1 MSPQPQPLHLERSAP
16 TNSSRP
22 ASAPRRTRSVIARGA
37 NGQPRTYRL
46 SPQPAQQAAYRRL
59 ASAILGLDVA
69 TLADEL
75 RTARRLAHVLR
86 HAA

>member
-1 MSPQPQPLHLERSAP
+1 M
-16 TNSSRP
+16 
-22 ASAPRRTRSVIARGA
+22 VARGA

-46 SPQPAQQAAYRRL
+46 SPRPAQQAAYRRL
-59 ASAILGLDVA
+59 ASAMLGLDVA

-75 RTARRLAHVLR
+75 RAARRLAHVLP

>member
-1 MSPQPQPLHLERSAP
+1 MSTPDH
-16 TNSSRP
+16 SSM
-22 ASAPRRTRSVIARGA
+22 RTRSIIARGA

-46 SPQPAQQAAYRRL
+46 SPKPAQQAAYRRL
-59 ASAILGLDVA
+59 ALAILGLDVA

-75 RTARRLAHVLR
+75 RAARRLAHVLP